1 MSDIGT
7 VLKNE
12 RKKRGLTQLEASKLV
27 GISRSYL
34 ADIEANR
41 YNPGGKLM
49 MKLDKQFNLF
59 YLLVNDG
66 KTLQNERQ
74 PPENSSKAKARK
86 GSDPHAKTEKVLPG
100 A

>member
-1 MSDIGT
+1 MADIGS
-7 VLKNE
+7 VLKTE
-12 RKKRGLTQLEASKLV
+12 RKKRGLTQLEASKLI

-49 MKLDKQFNLF
+49 MRLDQQFNLF
-59 YLLVNDG
+59 YLIVNDG
-66 KTLQNERQ
+66 KTLQNEKEPSETRM
-74 PPENSSKAKARK
+74 NAKARK
-86 GSDPHAKTEKVLPG
+86 GSKQNVKTERVLPG